1 MIKAPWSFDLGLGSF
16 DDQRSKSPPP
26 KMERHQNV
34 TICSMANRQHL
45 KMSFKSVH
53 NFLSC
58 FVLSQ
63 KDSLT
68 VT

>member
-1 MIKAPWSFDLGLGSF
+1 MIKG
-16 DDQRSKSPPP
+16 QSPPP

-34 TICSMANRQHL
+34 TICSMANRQHFL